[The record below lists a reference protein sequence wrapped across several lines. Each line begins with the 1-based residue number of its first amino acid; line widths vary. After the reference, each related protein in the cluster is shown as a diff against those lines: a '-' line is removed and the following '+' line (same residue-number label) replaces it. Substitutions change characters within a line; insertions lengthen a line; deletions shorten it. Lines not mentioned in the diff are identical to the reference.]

1 MTSTA
6 QLRAT
11 AIGGIAIL
19 LWSGLAVLTKL
30 AGPLPP
36 LELEALSFGVAG
48 GASLF
53 FWMLRGGGILRRL
66 RHPLPVWLLGI
77 GGLFGYHFLFFLAL
91 SAAPAA
97 EVNLVNYLWPLLIL
111 LFAGLLPGERLTLWQ
126 LLGALL
132 GLVGVAQ
139 LVTHG
144 FTIAIGQ
151 GQPVGYLAA
160 AGAAVTWSLYSVL
173 SRRFGAVPSDAVGGF
188 CLATALLAALCHTAL
203 EPEILP
209 AGPTQWAAIIGLGLG
224 PVGLAFFA
232 WDHGVKHGHIKAL
245 GGLSYAAPLLST
257 LLLIA
262 AGMADATPSLA
273 LACFGIILGALLAA
287 HELWAPLLRKAPA

>member
-1 MTSTA
+1 MTSTL

-30 AGPLPP
+30 AGPVPP

-48 GASLF
+48 SASLL
-53 FWMLRGGGILRRL
+53 FWLVRGGGVLRRL
-66 RHPLPVWLLGI
+66 RHPVPVWLLGI

-91 SAAPAA
+91 AAAPAA
-97 EVNLVNYLWPLLIL
+97 EVNLVNYLWPLLIV
-111 LFAGLLPGERLTLWQ
+111 LFAGLLPGERLTFWQ
-126 LLGALL
+126 VLGALL
-132 GLVGVAQ
+132 GLLGVAQ

-144 FTIAIGQ
+144 FTISVGH
-151 GQPVGYLAA
+151 GQPAGYLAA
-160 AGAAVTWSLYSVL
+160 AGAAVTWALYSVL

-188 CLATALLAALCHTAL
+188 CLATALLAALCHEVL
-203 EPEILP
+203 EPDILP
-209 AGPTQWAAIIGLGLG
+209 AGPTEWAAIIGLGLG

-232 WDHGVKHGHIKAL
+232 WDHGVKHGYIKAL

-262 AGMADATPSLA
+262 AGLAEATPALG
-273 LACFGIILGALLAA
+273 LACLGITGGALLAA